1 MKNNASQLTFYGYVD
16 PVLGYWISLF
26 LVDFFLCWIWIRSS
40 SVFRN
45 IFCSLFC
52 LQDGLK
58 ERELCVF
65 FRNNHFSTMFKVSY
79 SLRCALLWL
88 SLLCCS
94 FLFQIRPVI
103 SSDPFKERLFRFL
116 FFFSWMSM
124 VYPLLFN
131 LQYDGELYLL
141 ATDQGYINQPDLVW
155 EKLNE
160 VRLCA
165 QISSLLRH

>member
-1 MKNNASQLTFYGYVD
+1 
-16 PVLGYWISLF
+16 
-26 LVDFFLCWIWIRSS
+26 
-40 SVFRN
+40 
-45 IFCSLFC
+45 
-52 LQDGLK
+52 
-58 ERELCVF
+58 
-65 FRNNHFSTMFKVSY
+65 
-79 SLRCALLWL
+79 
-88 SLLCCS
+88 
-94 FLFQIRPVI
+94 
-103 SSDPFKERLFRFL
+103 
-116 FFFSWMSM
+116 MSM